1 MDGGQS
7 VVFSYVLF
15 YHNVSDKESSRLFH
29 YAFIV
34 KIRLNRRLIM
44 TDKKLNDDLVE
55 HEESTANHEDLLIEG
70 DEFQMNLVE
79 KSDVGELAKPVDP
92 KYQKEGDFGV
102 KKTVET
108 PTETIKETKD
118 STATHEDLLI
128 EGDEFQMNLVEK
140 SDTEAEDQVV
150 HPDYQSE
157 LKRPKQ

>member
-1 MDGGQS
+1 
-7 VVFSYVLF
+7 
-15 YHNVSDKESSRLFH
+15 
-29 YAFIV
+29 
-34 KIRLNRRLIM
+34 M

-157 LKRPKQ
+157 LKRPKQWKNYVTE